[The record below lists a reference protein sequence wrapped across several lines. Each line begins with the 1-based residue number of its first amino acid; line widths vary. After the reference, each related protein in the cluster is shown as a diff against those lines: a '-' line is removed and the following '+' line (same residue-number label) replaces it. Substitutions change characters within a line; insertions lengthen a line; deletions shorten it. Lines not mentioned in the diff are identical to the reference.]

1 MPLPSDPAYYADCF
15 DLFAKA
21 LLAPHGVQKVC
32 MSWDEAYQ
40 FRQRLHKARALSRE
54 LNRKAFVN
62 TDPRHHTSEYYGVV
76 ARIVFDEKRSVW
88 LLRLEKRELKNE
100 EIEEIMPAEIEPNEA
115 TKQAIEAARRG
126 ELKTFNT
133 VEALFDDLHKDDPE
147 DEFDLQPERDG
158 LEADALR
165 SESDLGPSPDGA
177 PRVRRL

>member
-15 DLFAKA
+15 DLFSKA

-54 LNRKAFVN
+54 LNRKAFAS

-100 EIEEIMPAEIEPNEA
+100 EIEEIMPAEIAEPYGTSPMMLALPELKEKNE
-115 TKQAIEAARRG
+115 QDRG
-126 ELKTFNT
+126 ELTQ
-133 VEALFDDLHKDDPE
+133 
-147 DEFDLQPERDG
+147 DEFDLQPE
-158 LEADALR
+158 E
-165 SESDLGPSPDGA
+165 DLGSSPDGA

>member
-1 MPLPSDPAYYADCF
+1 MPLPSDPAYCADCF

-100 EIEEIMPAEIEPNEA
+100 EIEEIMPAEIEPNK
-115 TKQAIEAARRG
+115 TTQQAIEAARRG
-126 ELKTFNT
+126 ELKTFDT
-133 VEALFDDLHKDDPE
+133 VEQMFDDLHKDEKLRQLTGVDHGPIE
-147 DEFDLQPERDG
+147 DEFDLQPE
-158 LEADALR
+158 A
-165 SESDLGPSPDGA
+165 DLGPSPDGA

>member
-100 EIEEIMPAEIEPNEA
+100 EIEEIMPAEIVDEEPYGTGPMMHALPDLKEKNE
-115 TKQAIEAARRG
+115 QDRE
-126 ELKTFNT
+126 ELR
-133 VEALFDDLHKDDPE
+133 
-147 DEFDLQPERDG
+147 DEFDLQP
-158 LEADALR
+158 
-165 SESDLGPSPDGA
+165 ESDLGPSPDGT

>member
-100 EIEEIMPAEIEPNEA
+100 EIEEIMPAEIASKPVEVETDLLESNPEFIN
-115 TKQAIEAARRG
+115 AI
-126 ELKTFNT
+126 L
-133 VEALFDDLHKDDPE
+133 DMDLPE
-147 DEFDLQPERDG
+147 DEFAIQPE
-158 LEADALR
+158 E
-165 SESDLGPSPDGA
+165 DLGSSPDGA
-177 PRVRRL
+177 SRVRRL

>member
-21 LLAPHGVQKVC
+21 LSAPHGVQKVC

-88 LLRLEKRELKNE
+88 LLRLEKRELRNE
-100 EIEEIMPAEIEPNEA
+100 EIEEIMPAETESKAPRMELVEVNAKPEFIG
-115 TKQAIEAARRG
+115 AIPPS
-126 ELKTFNT
+126 
-133 VEALFDDLHKDDPE
+133 VIE
-147 DEFDLQPERDG
+147 DEFDLQPE
-158 LEADALR
+158 AN
-165 SESDLGPSPDGA
+165 LGPSLDGA

>member
-21 LLAPHGVQKVC
+21 LLAPYGVQKVC

-88 LLRLEKRELKNE
+88 LLRLEKRELRNE
-100 EIEEIMPAEIEPNEA
+100 EIEEIMPEIEGKPNLDLAEIEAASELIA
-115 TKQAIEAARRG
+115 TSVI
-126 ELKTFNT
+126 
-133 VEALFDDLHKDDPE
+133 E
-147 DEFDLQPERDG
+147 DEFDLQPE
-158 LEADALR
+158 A
-165 SESDLGPSPDGA
+165 DLGPSPDGA

>member
-32 MSWDEAYQ
+32 TSWDEAYQ

-54 LNRKAFVN
+54 LSKRAFGPDHPLHN
-62 TDPRHHTSEYYGVV
+62 TSEYYGVV
-76 ARIVFDEKRSVW
+76 ARIVFDEKRGVW

-100 EIEEIMPAEIEPNEA
+100 EIEEIMPAEIEVVKEEPTA
-115 TKQAIEAARRG
+115 LWGGRAVLAASIPIEPD
-126 ELKTFNT
+126 KPS
-133 VEALFDDLHKDDPE
+133 VIE
-147 DEFDLQPERDG
+147 DEFALQP
-158 LEADALR
+158 
-165 SESDLGPSPDGA
+165 ESDLGPSPDGA

>member
-54 LNRKAFVN
+54 LNRKAFAS

-88 LLRLEKRELKNE
+88 LLRLEKRELRNE
-100 EIEEIMPAEIEPNEA
+100 EIEEIMPVEIEGKPNLDLAEIEAASELMA
-115 TKQAIEAARRG
+115 TSVI
-126 ELKTFNT
+126 
-133 VEALFDDLHKDDPE
+133 E
-147 DEFDLQPERDG
+147 DEFDLQPE
-158 LEADALR
+158 A
-165 SESDLGPSPDGA
+165 DLGPSPDGA

>member
-21 LLAPHGVQKVC
+21 LAAPHGVQKVC
-32 MSWDEAYQ
+32 ISWDEAYQ

-54 LNRKAFVN
+54 LSRRAFGPEHPLHN
-62 TDPRHHTSEYYGVV
+62 TSEFYGVV

-100 EIEEIMPAEIEPNEA
+100 EIEEIMPAEIKAP
-115 TKQAIEAARRG
+115 
-126 ELKTFNT
+126 
-133 VEALFDDLHKDDPE
+133 EALFEETGQLTRGIDLSRQFKGPIE
-147 DEFDLQPERDG
+147 DEFDLQPERV
-158 LEADALR
+158 EADELQ
-165 SESDLGPSPDGA
+165 SEENLGPSPDGA

>member
-54 LNRKAFVN
+54 LNRKAFAN

-88 LLRLEKRELKNE
+88 LLRLEKRELRNE
-100 EIEEIMPAEIEPNEA
+100 EIEEIMPA
-115 TKQAIEAARRG
+115 AIETEPMTASEVYHRQGEAAQAAN
-126 ELKTFNT
+126 EVL
-133 VEALFDDLHKDDPE
+133 AQSIE
-147 DEFDLQPERDG
+147 DEFDLQP
-158 LEADALR
+158 
-165 SESDLGPSPDGA
+165 ESDLGPSPDGA
-177 PRVRRL
+177 SRVRRL

>member
-54 LNRKAFVN
+54 LNRKAFAS

-100 EIEEIMPAEIEPNEA
+100 EIEEIMPAEIETDALLEEEPILSM
-115 TKQAIEAARRG
+115 Q
-126 ELKTFNT
+126 
-133 VEALFDDLHKDDPE
+133 EALDADGEKLRQLTGADHGPFE
-147 DEFDLQPERDG
+147 DEFDLQPET
-158 LEADALR
+158 
-165 SESDLGPSPDGA
+165 DLGP
-177 PRVRRL
+177 